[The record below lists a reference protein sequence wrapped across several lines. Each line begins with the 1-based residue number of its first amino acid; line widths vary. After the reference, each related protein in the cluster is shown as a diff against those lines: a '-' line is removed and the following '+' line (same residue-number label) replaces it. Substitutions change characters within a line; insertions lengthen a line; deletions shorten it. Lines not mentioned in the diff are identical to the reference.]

1 MGSCTSTSNQGI
13 TLAFIVK
20 TRGEFCGGD
29 PKTLKFPMG
38 FYTTLLRQKKE
49 IGGLWSSHKPKK
61 RGLWMPAIAMHK
73 VHASLLHL
81 LLRNSAC

>member
-49 IGGLWSSHKPKK
+49 IGGLWSSHKPK
-61 RGLWMPAIAMHK
+61 
-73 VHASLLHL
+73 
-81 LLRNSAC
+81 